1 MQDRTTNRSRGFGF
15 VVFDDSASTAAVL
28 SQQAKG
34 GIHID
39 GKKVEVKPALP
50 KEVLGREEMRGSG
63 GGGGNANARGGRR
76 GLLNGT
82 EALTQALTLT

>member
-1 MQDRTTNRSRGFGF
+1 MPVSPQQRAFFEEFGSVKDAVIMEDRTTNRSRGFGF

-50 KEVLGREEMRGSG
+50 KEVLG
-63 GGGGNANARGGRR
+63 
-76 GLLNGT
+76 
-82 EALTQALTLT
+82 

>member
-34 GIHID
+34 GM
-39 GKKVEVKPALP
+39 VRVR
-50 KEVLGREEMRGSG
+50 VRVRV
-63 GGGGNANARGGRR
+63 RF
-76 GLLNGT
+76 
-82 EALTQALTLT
+82 